1 MYTLRNWQQTRKDPR
16 NLIVQA
22 STQDGKDGWT
32 EFPIGMGFAWN
43 GTKETSFIGDHSN
56 LVLCALSTASDNGR
70 ARNGVTRLSVVN
82 TLKEVGIPNIKLH
95 PSEYFQS
102 LPSYKFV
109 ISPEGN
115 GIDCHRHYE
124 ALIAGCIPIVEYHLG
139 IAGKYGNCPILYT
152 RDYSEITPEYLEAKY
167 AEMIDKEYDFS
178 KLFLSS
184 YPLHIQRQIKENGDY
199 WMRKLTG
206 KPFYANKLLPFLRI

>member
-1 MYTLRNWQQTRKDPR
+1 MITLRNWQTTRKDPG

-22 STQDGKDGWT
+22 STKDGKDGWT
-32 EFPIGMGFAWN
+32 EFPIGMGHQYADYQFGEHN
-43 GTKETSFIGDHSN
+43 K
-56 LVLCALSTASDNGR
+56 LVLCAVSSHTDKHRRPR
-70 ARNGVTRLSVVN
+70 APNRESMVN
-82 TLKEVGIPNIKLH
+82 TLEGNGIPNTLLP
-95 PSEYFQS
+95 PSEYFKS

-115 GIDCHRHYE
+115 GFDCHRHYE

-139 IAGKYGNCPILYT
+139 IAGKYGDCPILYT
-152 RDYSEITPEYLEAKY
+152 RDYSEITPEYLETKY

-184 YPLHIQRQIKENGDY
+184 YPLHIQRQIKANSGY

-206 KPFYANKLLPFLRI
+206 KPFYANKVLPFLRV

>member
-1 MYTLRNWQQTRKDPR
+1 MPTLREWQITRKDPE
-16 NLIVQA
+16 NLIIQA
-22 STQDGKDGWT
+22 STRDGLDGWT
-32 EFPIGMGFAWN
+32 EFPIGMGYAYSDYQFGEHN
-43 GTKETSFIGDHSN
+43 K
-56 LVLCALSTASDNGR
+56 LVLCAISTHTDKHRRPR
-70 ARNGVTRLSVVN
+70 APNRESIVE
-82 TLKEVGIPNIKLH
+82 TLTENGIPNTLLH
-95 PSEYFQS
+95 HSEYFKS

-139 IAGKYGNCPILYT
+139 IAGKYGDCPILYT

-167 AEMIDKEYDFS
+167 AEMVDKEYDFS

-184 YPLHIQRQIKENGDY
+184 YPLHIQRQVKENGDY
-199 WMRKLTG
+199 WMKKYTG
-206 KPFYANKLLPFLRI
+206 KPYYKQAKLLPFLRI